1 MTDTAAAIASIKIAK
16 GYYERLSEKNLT
28 YSEQL
33 DCLKFGA
40 HHLSLARAADP
51 AAVLTIDT
59 PKGCETWT
67 QEILSASFLYI
78 QATIEAAREDD
89 EGYKKAFETLKQASV
104 YAPNL
109 PYIHRKIAEVLL
121 KLHRRD
127 EALTAAKFALAL
139 NPDDMQS
146 RLLADK
152 IDTTPTLGVEDKSL
166 PGDPERRLGTGIMI
180 AAPIWF
186 MTVPPMME
194 KSGASQFA
202 VSVAILA
209 SFLIFYIGFKIRQGG
224 NATDYIHKHAQK
236 DHYK

>member
-1 MTDTAAAIASIKIAK
+1 MPDTAAAIASIKIAK
-16 GYYERLSEKNLT
+16 GYYDRLDNNKLT

-40 HHLSLARAADP
+40 HHLAQARAADP
-51 AAVLTIDT
+51 SAILKIDT
-59 PKGCETWT
+59 PKGSEIWT

-78 QATIEAAREDD
+78 QASLEAAHED
-89 EGYKKAFETLKQASV
+89 EASWKKALETLKQASV

-127 EALTAAKFALAL
+127 EALIAARFALAL

-152 IDTTPTLGVEDKSL
+152 IDTTPTLGVEDKTR
-166 PGDPERRLGTGIMI
+166 PGDPERKIGTGIMV
-180 AAPIWF
+180 AAPVWF

-194 KSGASQFA
+194 KSGTSQFA

-209 SFLIFYIGFKIRQGG
+209 SFLIFYIGFKIRQSGD
-224 NATDYIHKHAQK
+224 ATDYIHKHAQK